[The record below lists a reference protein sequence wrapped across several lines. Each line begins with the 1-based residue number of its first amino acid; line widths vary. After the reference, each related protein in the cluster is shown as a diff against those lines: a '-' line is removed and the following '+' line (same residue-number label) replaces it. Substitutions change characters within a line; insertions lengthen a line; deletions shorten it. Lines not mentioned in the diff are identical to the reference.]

1 MKATLRTQVSSRSL
15 TSLAAVAAAA
25 AFALGGCAA
34 AKPHARTPLTSAAI
48 TAQNAPAASSA
59 EMAAPTFT
67 DAASP
72 SLGKNPGDFVVTE
85 ISLGAQKNMT
95 LTQKALGDGSFEYS
109 LRDGAKTE
117 TYRVRMHGDDVISA
131 VKVEG
136 GVERPSTVAAYD
148 AMMQRTVP
156 TVDRNDGEIDSRPV
170 VVEWAGKTADAT
182 MTRYKVS
189 VGGKNATMSVTR
201 CDRFAFGDVSGE
213 ITGAGGKLMYRARVV
228 DVGTAAGS
236 TATAS
241 K

>member
-1 MKATLRTQVSSRSL
+1 MKATLRTQVSLCSL
-15 TSLAAVAAAA
+15 TSLAAAA

-34 AKPHARTPLTSAAI
+34 AKPHTRAPLTSAQIA
-48 TAQNAPAASSA
+48 APSGPSASNV
-59 EMAAPTFT
+59 EMAAPAFT
-67 DAASP
+67 DTASA

-109 LRDGAKTE
+109 LKDGAKVE
-117 TYRVRMHGDDVISA
+117 TYRVRMHGDEVISA

-182 MTRYKVS
+182 LTRYKVS
-189 VGGKNATMSVTR
+189 VGGKDATMSVTR

-213 ITGAGGKLMYRARVV
+213 ITGAGGKLVYRARVV
-228 DVGTAAGS
+228 DAGTAAGS

>member
-1 MKATLRTQVSSRSL
+1 MKATLRTQVSLCSL
-15 TSLAAVAAAA
+15 TSLAAAA

-34 AKPHARTPLTSAAI
+34 AKPHAHAPVASAAI
-48 TAQNAPAASSA
+48 AAPSAPAANVA
-59 EMAAPTFT
+59 DPGAPAFT

-85 ISLGAQKNMT
+85 ISLGGQRNMT

-109 LRDGAKTE
+109 LKEGAKVE
-117 TYRVRMHGDDVISA
+117 TYRVRMRGDDAVSA

-156 TVDRNDGEIDSRPV
+156 TVDRNDGEIDTRPV

-182 MTRYKVS
+182 LTRYKVS
-189 VGGKNATMSVTR
+189 VGGKDATMSVTR
-201 CDRFAFGDVSGE
+201 CDRFAFGDVAGE
-213 ITGAGGKLMYRARVV
+213 ITGAGGKLVYRARVV
-228 DVGTAAGS
+228 DAGS
-236 TATAS
+236 GSGATATAS

>member
-1 MKATLRTQVSSRSL
+1 MKATLRTQVSLCSL
-15 TSLAAVAAAA
+15 TSLAAAA

-34 AKPHARTPLTSAAI
+34 AKPHARAPLASAEIA
-48 TAQNAPAASSA
+48 AAAAPAAHVA
-59 EMAAPTFT
+59 DLGAPSFT
-67 DAASP
+67 DAAGP

-109 LRDGAKTE
+109 LKDGAKTE
-117 TYRVRMHGDDVISA
+117 TYRVRMHGDDVVSA

-182 MTRYKVS
+182 LTRYKVS
-189 VGGKNATMSVTR
+189 VGGKDATMSVTR
-201 CDRFAFGDVSGE
+201 SDRFAFGDLAGE
-213 ITGAGGKLMYRARVV
+213 ITGAGGKLMYRARIV
-228 DVGTAAGS
+228 DVGNGGGV